1 MLDPDKKQ
9 EYADAMER
17 FGGSFTRALA
27 MALRCA
33 DHWNTRLVLTTWE
46 KDITHHY
53 ALMKKAENP
62 GPYPVE

>member
-1 MLDPDKKQ
+1 MLDPDKKE

-33 DHWNTRLVLTTWE
+33 DSWNTRTILMTWE
-46 KDITHHY
+46 KDIQEQYDHV
-53 ALMKKAENP
+53 KRAENP